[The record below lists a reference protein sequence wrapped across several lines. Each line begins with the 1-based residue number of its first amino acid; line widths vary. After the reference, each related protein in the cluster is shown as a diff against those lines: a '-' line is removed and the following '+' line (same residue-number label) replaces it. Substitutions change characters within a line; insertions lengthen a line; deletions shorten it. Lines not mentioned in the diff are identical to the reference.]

1 MTTALPASPT
11 DASAESTTRLP
22 SRSGQLQRF
31 VVESTTDAVCS
42 DVPNSAI
49 TVRHAREGSWL
60 DQWGSHGT

>member
-22 SRSGQLQRF
+22 SPSGQLRQF

-42 DVPNSAI
+42 DAPNSVI